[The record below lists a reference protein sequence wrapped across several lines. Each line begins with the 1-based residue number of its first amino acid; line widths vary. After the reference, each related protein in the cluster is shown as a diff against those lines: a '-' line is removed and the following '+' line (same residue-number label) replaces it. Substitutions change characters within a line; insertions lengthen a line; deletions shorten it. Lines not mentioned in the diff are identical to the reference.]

1 MLEKYEVQY
10 DTRYCY
16 PESDVLTN
24 KLNIKD
30 DALLLEAERKI
41 TAIRMIEASKKRIR
55 GRFDFEHLK
64 RIHFFIFRDVYDW
77 AGQVRT
83 VNISKGNQFCRVE
96 FIEGQANELLEKLQ
110 QEHCLKGL
118 QTKEEVS
125 KRLAYYLG
133 ELNAIHPFREGNGR
147 SQRMFVEHLA
157 HSLGYKIDFG
167 KINRDEMLKASIQ
180 AFDLEYSLLEKLL
193 SGAMEKE
200 QKRTKRHVR

>member
-1 MLEKYEVQY
+1 MFEKYEVQH
-10 DTRYCY
+10 DSRYCY

-55 GRFDFEHLK
+55 GKFDFEHLK

-96 FIEGQANELLEKLQ
+96 FIESQAKELLDQLQ
-110 QEHCLKGL
+110 KEHCLKTV
-118 QTKEEVS
+118 QTKEALGG
-125 KRLAYYLG
+125 KLAYYLG
-133 ELNAIHPFREGNGR
+133 ELNAIHAFREGNGR
-147 SQRMFVEHLA
+147 SQRMFIEHLA
-157 HSLGYKIDFG
+157 QSLGYRIDFG
-167 KINRDEMLKASIQ
+167 KISREEMLKASIK
-180 AFDLEYSLLEKLL
+180 AFDLDYSMLENLIC
-193 SGAMEKE
+193 GAMEKE
-200 QKRTKRHVR
+200 PNKVKRQVR